1 MKLIKANQIFWQNAL
16 FKKKNQQTILPYPE
30 GNLIIHLWTIL
41 EKAASA
47 SKPCLFS

>member
-1 MKLIKANQIFWQNAL
+1 MNKSESNFGQNAL
-16 FKKKNQQTILPYPE
+16 FKKKKNKQTILPYPE